1 MDKRSPLCS
10 VVFHTVLSAHHRLGS
25 AECLCTPSLTLLCL
39 SSIEE
44 SLRRGTASPMELIS
58 YFKQPVAATRTAVR
72 AADYLHVALDLLKRK
87 LQPLRPGPFNV
98 TGTVTPPPF
107 SHCLSS
113 PRNFY
118 PILPNSPSDAA
129 VSNSGSRP
137 LEGWNDPFH
146 RGHLKS
152 LENTDHCV
160 MIHNSRKL
168 SVRK

>member
-1 MDKRSPLCS
+1 MALLLSGQAGPYPVDKRSPLCS

-39 SSIEE
+39 SSIKE

-98 TGTVTPPPF
+98 TGTVTPPPLVTA
-107 SHCLSS
+107 SHRLETSTPSS
-113 PRNFY
+113 L
-118 PILPNSPSDAA
+118 ILPLMQQCQTVGHD
-129 VSNSGSRP
+129 P
-137 LEGWNDPFH
+137 LKGGPTPFT
-146 RGHLKS
+146 GV
-152 LENTDHCV
+152 T
-160 MIHNSRKL
+160 
-168 SVRK
+168 